1 MISAHLYLCVFHI
14 LLVLIG
20 AVLLVCGSSSIHAS
34 VCMPTPL
41 GPLSECVC
49 ICECAQDGW
58 GHDPTVC
65 PLAEWRRQ
73 SPTRWP
79 TFIEGLLGQPSRPWP
94 QMRWQGWRGGKQV
107 RGRIEGGWMDMNSAH
122 THTHTS
128 DQTAQ
133 SKCNIQHP
141 LPGQQLARWWRE
153 IDQLGGFP
161 PKMKIDGRISTAVGQ
176 PLASFSLL
184 KTAHFHSGGKKEVQG
199 LVVLVVTVIERV
211 RNNKASK
218 RLPFA
223 GLSGSV

>member
-1 MISAHLYLCVFHI
+1 MCLSHSTRSHRCSFAGVWQLIYSRQCVRAHPFGPFVWMCVYLRVRTGWLGSRPCCLSPCWVTKAKPHSLTHI
-14 LLVLIG
+14 
-20 AVLLVCGSSSIHAS
+20 H
-34 VCMPTPL
+34 
-41 GPLSECVC
+41 
-49 ICECAQDGW
+49 W
-58 GHDPTVC
+58 GIIRAAKP
-65 PLAEWRRQ
+65 PLASDEVAGV
-73 SPTRWP
+73 
-79 TFIEGLLGQPSRPWP
+79 EGWEASEGKN
-94 QMRWQGWRGGKQV
+94 RGGLD
-107 RGRIEGGWMDMNSAH
+107 GHELGTYTH

-133 SKCNIQHP
+133 SKCNTPHP

-218 RLPFA
+218 RLPFP